1 MTHKIMFKTI
11 LLFSAILT
19 PILGKGQGDS
29 DTVKL
34 KLNDVIGIAKM
45 HSTAA
50 VQAETIR
57 ENQYWQYRTFKSN
70 YNPQLTLDGTLPQFS
85 KTNIPVIQPDG
96 TVEFKPVIN
105 DNSQINLGLT
115 QNISLTGGQVFLG
128 SNVLRFSDFDRKQT
142 RYNGNPLIIGLNQP
156 LFAFNSLLWDQKIE
170 PLRYEESQK
179 KYKED
184 MEVVGR
190 DASELFFGLLIAQ
203 INKDIAVK
211 NLSNNETIY
220 KIGEG
225 KAALGRLSKDE
236 LLRLKLGVLNA
247 RKAVA
252 QANVDAETADLQ
264 LKSFIGFSADN
275 QIKLILPEHLLTF
288 EVDPAI
294 AVQQAKDNRQKSIEF
309 KRALLEADKDVAKA
323 RGENGLKVNLFGTF
337 GLTNVADRLP
347 GIYSR
352 AKDQQEIR
360 LGFQIP
366 ILDWGRSASRIKT
379 AQSNRKLIAATVK
392 QAQINFEQEIYTI
405 LRQFAMIKE
414 QMQTNAEADLT
425 ATQRYEIAQKR
436 YLLNDL
442 SITDLNIALQEKDQ
456 ARRDYIFALRSFWSA
471 YFNLRQLTLYD
482 FTTNKKI

>member
-1 MTHKIMFKTI
+1 MFKLI
-11 LLFSAILT
+11 LLAGILM
-19 PILGKGQGDS
+19 PVLVKSQS

-34 KLNDVIGIAKM
+34 NLQDVIDIAKA

-50 VQAETIR
+50 VQAATIR
-57 ENQYWQYRTFKSN
+57 ENQYWQYKTFKSN
-70 YNPQLTLDGTLPQFS
+70 YSPQLSLDGTLPQFS
-85 KTNIPVIQPDG
+85 KTNIPVVQPDG

-115 QNISLTGGQVFLG
+115 QNIGLTGGQLFLG

-156 LFAFNSLLWDQKIE
+156 LFAFNALSWDKKIE

-179 KYKED
+179 KYRED

-190 DASELFFGLLIAQ
+190 DASELFFSLLIAQ
-203 INKDIAVK
+203 INKDIAAK
-211 NLSNNETIY
+211 NLLNNETIY

-247 RKAVA
+247 RKAVV
-252 QANVDAETADLQ
+252 QANVDAETSDLQ
-264 LKSFIGFSADN
+264 LKSFIGFSAKN
-275 QIKLILPEHLLTF
+275 QIQLILPENLLNF
-288 EVDPAI
+288 NVDKEVAI
-294 AVQQAKDNRQKSIEF
+294 QQAKNNRQKAIEF

-323 RGENGLKVNLFGTF
+323 KGENGLKVNLYGTF
-337 GLTNVADRLP
+337 GLTNVANQLP
-347 GIYSR
+347 GIYR
-352 AKDQQEIR
+352 NAKDQQEVS

-379 AQSNRKLIAATVK
+379 AQSNRKLVEATVK
-392 QAQINFEQEIYTI
+392 QAQINFEQEIYTT
-405 LRQFAMIKE
+405 LRQLAMIKE
-414 QMQTNAEADLT
+414 QMQTNAEADVT
-425 ATQRYEIAQKR
+425 ANERFEIAKKR
-436 YLLNDL
+436 YFLNDL

-456 ARRDYIFALRSFWSA
+456 ARRDYILSLKSFWNA
-471 YFNLRQLTLYD
+471 YFSLRVLTLYD
-482 FTTNKKI
+482 FAANKNI

>member
-1 MTHKIMFKTI
+1 MFKPI
-11 LLFSAILT
+11 LLLAGIFIT
-19 PILGKGQGDS
+19 IPGKSQGVS
-29 DTVKL
+29 DTL
-34 KLNDVIGIAKM
+34 KLNLTEVIGIAKM

-50 VQAETIR
+50 VQASTIR

-105 DNSQINLGLT
+105 DNSQLNLGLT

-156 LFAFNSLLWDQKIE
+156 LFAFNSLSWDQKIE

-203 INKDIAVK
+203 INKDIATK

-225 KAALGRLSKDE
+225 KAALGKLSKDE

-264 LKSFIGFSADN
+264 LKSFIGFSATN
-275 QIKLILPEHLLTF
+275 QIQLILPENLLTF
-288 EVDPAI
+288 DVDAKVAI
-294 AVQQAKDNRQKSIEF
+294 SQAKENRQKAIEF
-309 KRALLEADKDVAKA
+309 KRALLEADREVAKA
-323 RGENGLKVNLFGTF
+323 KGDNGLKVNLFGTF
-337 GLTNVADRLP
+337 GLTNVADQLP
-347 GIYSR
+347 GIYSN

-366 ILDWGRSASRIKT
+366 ILDWGRAASRIKT
-379 AQSNRKLIAATVK
+379 AQSNRKLVTATIK
-392 QAQINFEQEIYTI
+392 QAQINFEQEILTT
-405 LRQFAMIKE
+405 LRQFSMIKE
-414 QMQTNAEADLT
+414 QMQTNAEADVT
-425 ATQRYEIAQKR
+425 ANARYEIAKKR
-436 YLLNDL
+436 YFLNDL

-456 ARRDYIFALRSFWSA
+456 ARRDYIYSLKSFWNA
-471 YFNLRQLTLYD
+471 YFNLRLLTLFD

>member
-1 MTHKIMFKTI
+1 MFKTI

-190 DASELFFGLLIAQ
+190 DASELFFWF
-203 INKDIAVK
+203 
-211 NLSNNETIY
+211 
-220 KIGEG
+220 
-225 KAALGRLSKDE
+225 
-236 LLRLKLGVLNA
+236 
-247 RKAVA
+247 
-252 QANVDAETADLQ
+252 ADC
-264 LKSFIGFSADN
+264 
-275 QIKLILPEHLLTF
+275 P
-288 EVDPAI
+288 
-294 AVQQAKDNRQKSIEF
+294 
-309 KRALLEADKDVAKA
+309 
-323 RGENGLKVNLFGTF
+323 
-337 GLTNVADRLP
+337 
-347 GIYSR
+347 
-352 AKDQQEIR
+352 DQQ
-360 LGFQIP
+360 G
-366 ILDWGRSASRIKT
+366 
-379 AQSNRKLIAATVK
+379 
-392 QAQINFEQEIYTI
+392 Y
-405 LRQFAMIKE
+405 
-414 QMQTNAEADLT
+414 
-425 ATQRYEIAQKR
+425 
-436 YLLNDL
+436 
-442 SITDLNIALQEKDQ
+442 
-456 ARRDYIFALRSFWSA
+456 RR
-471 YFNLRQLTLYD
+471 
-482 FTTNKKI
+482 